1 MSDLVKFGGANMPAT
16 KDDLVAGLQ
25 NVTAHI
31 GPSAGGTP
39 FLRLGRDGIWVFGPE
54 SIEVEEGSL
63 WAINPY
69 SIQHGFA
76 AWGDGELFGEAM
88 VPFNQAPPNRSQL
101 QDFGVEWKPQ
111 TSLMLQCIEGED
123 KGQTVLYKGTSIGM
137 QNAVKELINQLINQ
151 VQTDVKNLVPVVELE
166 TDSYMHKQ
174 YGKTYTPI
182 LDIQHWVSMESGDA
196 AESDP
201 EDAPEA
207 ETAAESD
214 APEKKASD
222 DAKPQRRRRGSTE
235 ASKSEGDK
243 SGSTR
248 RRRRRG

>member
-1 MSDLVKFGGANMPAT
+1 
-16 KDDLVAGLQ
+16 
-25 NVTAHI
+25 
-31 GPSAGGTP
+31 
-39 FLRLGRDGIWVFGPE
+39 
-54 SIEVEEGSL
+54 
-63 WAINPY
+63 
-69 SIQHGFA
+69 
-76 AWGDGELFGEAM
+76 
-88 VPFNQAPPNRSQL
+88 
-101 QDFGVEWKPQ
+101 
-111 TSLMLQCIEGED
+111 
-123 KGQTVLYKGTSIGM
+123 
-137 QNAVKELINQLINQ
+137 
-151 VQTDVKNLVPVVELE
+151 VVELE